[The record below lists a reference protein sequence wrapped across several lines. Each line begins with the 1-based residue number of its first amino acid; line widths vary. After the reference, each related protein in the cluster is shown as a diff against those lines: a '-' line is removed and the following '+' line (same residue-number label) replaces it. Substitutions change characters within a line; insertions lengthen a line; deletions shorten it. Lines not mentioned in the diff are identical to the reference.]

1 MHWVVP
7 LIVVVLLGAAITVY
21 LFKVRLP
28 RDENAAGLSALAGMS
43 WRDFINVVLGALTR
57 RGYARVFDEDATRDD
72 SEYILEREGRRWLL
86 SCKHGSA
93 FVLGSSTLTE
103 MADTIRLHGLAGG
116 LLLTQGRVSDD
127 ARPVAKLQHIELLDG
142 PTLWP
147 ELRDLVP
154 VEQRRGIEA
163 EARQRARKQV
173 LLVWLVALLVA
184 IILIAALS
192 GGDAS
197 NDAASAATPPPAAST
212 PVPVPAAPTPAAPAA
227 DSSAI
232 APIPEPT
239 PAPAIADIDPSMRP
253 APADVSDPAVL
264 ERQRGDIA
272 SAISTLP
279 DVDRA
284 IWATQSTLQ
293 VYLLR
298 IEGDAK
304 DDICPLIERYPA
316 LASSRV
322 QLTPPPESG
331 ASVRFLQCRAY

>member
-1 MHWVVP
+1 MGAGTHWVIP
-7 LIVVVLLGAAITVY
+7 LIAVVLLGAAITAY

-154 VEQRRGIEA
+154 AEQRLGIET

-173 LLVWLVALLVA
+173 LLVWLLALLVA
-184 IILIAALS
+184 IVMIAALS
-192 GGDAS
+192 GGDGSSDTAP
-197 NDAASAATPPPAAST
+197 AAPAPAAATPAVAT
-212 PVPVPAAPTPAAPAA
+212 PTPAAPA
-227 DSSAI
+227 SASQAT
-232 APIPEPT
+232 APA

-253 APADVSDPAVL
+253 APADVSDPVVL
-264 ERQRGDIA
+264 ERQRGDVA

-279 DVDRA
+279 EVDRA

-298 IEGDAK
+298 VDGDAK

-331 ASVRFLQCRAY
+331 VPVRFLQCRMY

>member
-1 MHWVVP
+1 VGAGTHWVIP

-72 SEYILEREGRRWLL
+72 SEFILEREGRRWLL

-154 VEQRRGIEA
+154 VEQRLGIET

-184 IILIAALS
+184 IVMIAALS
-192 GGDAS
+192 GGNGNSDT
-197 NDAASAATPPPAAST
+197 ASAPTPTPAAST
-212 PVPVPAAPTPAAPAA
+212 SVPAAPTPAATVPDSPAT
-227 DSSAI
+227 
-232 APIPEPT
+232 APA
-239 PAPAIADIDPSMRP
+239 PAPAIAAIDPSMRP

-264 ERQRGDIA
+264 ERQRADVA

-279 DVDRA
+279 EVDRA

-298 IEGDAK
+298 VEGDAK

-331 ASVRFLQCRAY
+331 VPVRFLQCRMY